1 MNELKKYIE
10 TGTEKAGTQKELAK
24 IIGIADANLRT
35 AKSGIRGLPIEVC
48 IQLANY
54 LKEDE
59 LKVILASEMVTAKD
73 EKKRKILESCMQKSK
88 ERISAMIVG
97 GLVIS
102 MLTLSPLE
110 SAEAK
115 VVENQ
120 DSMYIMLN
128 RRCRERRKQFRRKAD
143 YITDLLYRFLFPFGS
158 LRLAC

>member
-1 MNELKKYIE
+1 MVNASKPMRQGEKMNELKKYIE

-73 EKKRKILESCMQKSK
+73 EKKRKILESCFTKQKTSIRENAAK
-88 ERISAMIVG
+88 MIIG

-120 DSMYIMLN
+120 DSMYIM
-128 RRCRERRKQFRRKAD
+128 
-143 YITDLLYRFLFPFGS
+143 
-158 LRLAC
+158 

>member
-73 EKKRKILESCMQKSK
+73 EKKRKILESCFTKQKTSIRENAAK
-88 ERISAMIVG
+88 MMIGGVIISVLAF
-97 GLVIS
+97 
-102 MLTLSPLE
+102 SPLE
-110 SAEAK
+110 PVQAQVLEKSG
-115 VVENQ
+115 Q
-120 DSMYIMLN
+120 CIL
-128 RRCRERRKQFRRKAD
+128 C
-143 YITDLLYRFLFPFGS
+143 
-158 LRLAC
+158 